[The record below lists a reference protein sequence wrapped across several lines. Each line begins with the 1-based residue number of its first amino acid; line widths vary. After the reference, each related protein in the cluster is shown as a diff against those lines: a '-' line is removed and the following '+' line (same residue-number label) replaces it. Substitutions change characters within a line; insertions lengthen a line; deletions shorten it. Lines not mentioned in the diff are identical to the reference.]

1 MTWHSEAACLGAD
14 AELFFPSRGDVDAV
28 RAALA
33 VCATCPAHVVEACL
47 DENIDE
53 KDGIYGGTTGAQRR
67 KLRAVRTVNRDCLY
81 CGTGFKRVGQAQFC
95 SEECRHLRRRELQKR
110 SALWNGLGS

>member
-1 MTWHSEAACLGAD
+1 MTWHAQAACLGAD
-14 AELFFPSRGDVDAV
+14 AETFFPARGDVAGV
-28 RAALA
+28 KAALA

-47 DENIDE
+47 DENLDK
-53 KDGIYGGTTGAQRR
+53 KDGIYGGTTGADRR
-67 KLRAVRTVNRDCLY
+67 KLRAVRTVNRDCLH

-95 SEECRHLRRRELQKR
+95 SEECRQQRRYELQKQ